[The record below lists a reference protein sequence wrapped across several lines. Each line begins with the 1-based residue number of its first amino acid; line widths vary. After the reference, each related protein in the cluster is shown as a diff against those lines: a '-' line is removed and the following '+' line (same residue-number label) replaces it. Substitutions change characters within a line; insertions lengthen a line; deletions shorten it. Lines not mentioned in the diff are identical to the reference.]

1 MRAKSNYWNPVTV
14 YGKRSRGN
22 GKAGGRTKKLQAQR
36 PRKGGEKMRWTILI
50 FIGGIPRIFGSE
62 KTDGK

>member
-1 MRAKSNYWNPVTV
+1 VETERREKE
-14 YGKRSRGN
+14 
-22 GKAGGRTKKLQAQR
+22 KAD
-36 PRKGGEKMRWTILI
+36 GEKTDAHPDGRWTILI